1 MKKLQ
6 TDLVLAGHRL
16 RLRSSDPGILAN
28 AAAVMVPPCRQADAG
43 DETPGWCVEIETGTG
58 GLAGHGRHDGLPVV
72 SWPQSG
78 RQLVVHRCDGGV
90 VAATGIYRQGAAPV
104 FIEADTRAGR
114 TRVVLPPGDPLSRRW
129 PDWLARSFFG
139 ARLLA
144 DGWVLLHASAV
155 RVTAPAG
162 DRAVLVLAGSRG
174 GKSTLA
180 YRACRELGAAL
191 MADDLALARAH
202 PDGVEVTGW
211 PTRAGVPVEVL
222 DPGLLDSI
230 PGNLI
235 SHSTAAGRP
244 RSRLILRPPEYEQFL
259 GIGRAGPALLGGVIC
274 LSPAPRGP
282 AAASGMPP
290 GQVGQELAA
299 AARIPV
305 QRAAMTD
312 LLGLTGVPA
321 APVPDPDAGGRGP
334 LPADGVPAV
343 AVRIPDMSL
352 LPGLPVWDL
361 IGGRIPG
368 LGARR

>member
-1 MKKLQ
+1 MSTLQ
-6 TDLVLAGHRL
+6 ADLVLAGHRL
-16 RLRSSDPGILAN
+16 RLRSSDPEILAD
-28 AAAVMVPPCRQADAG
+28 ATAVMVPPCHQADSG
-43 DETPGWCVEIETGTG
+43 DEAPGWTVEIETGTG
-58 GLAGHGRHDGLPVV
+58 GPDGHGRRDGLPVV

-78 RQLVVHRCDGGV
+78 RRLVVQRSDGGV
-90 VAATGIYRQGAAPV
+90 IAATGVYREGAAPV
-104 FIEADTRAGR
+104 FLEADARLRR
-114 TRVVLPPGDPLSRRW
+114 TRVLLPPGDLLSRRW

-139 ARLLA
+139 GRLLA

-155 RVTAPAG
+155 RVVTQAG

-191 MADDLALARAH
+191 MADDLALARAL

-222 DPGLLDSI
+222 DPHLLASV
-230 PGNLI
+230 PGGLI
-235 SHSTAAGRP
+235 SHGTAAGRP
-244 RSRLILRPPEYEQFL
+244 RSRLVLRPPQYEQFL
-259 GIGRAGPALLGGVIC
+259 GIRRAGPALLGGVIC
-274 LSPAPRGP
+274 VSPAPGGP

-290 GQVGQELAA
+290 GQSGQAIAA
-299 AARIPV
+299 AAQVPV

-312 LLGLTGVPA
+312 LLGLTGTVPA
-321 APVPDPDAGGRGP
+321 PASGPDPGYEGLLSAG
-334 LPADGVPAV
+334 GVPAV
-343 AVRIPDMSL
+343 AVGIPDMSL

-368 LGARR
+368 LETRP